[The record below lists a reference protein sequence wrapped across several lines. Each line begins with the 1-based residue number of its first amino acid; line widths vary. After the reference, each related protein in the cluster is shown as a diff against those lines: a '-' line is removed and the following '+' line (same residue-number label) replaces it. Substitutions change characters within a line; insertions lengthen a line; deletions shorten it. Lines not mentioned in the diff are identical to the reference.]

1 MAPIKKNTNDLVNNL
16 DNSYSPTT
24 FLLLREL
31 QLSLE
36 FSNSK
41 VDK

>member
-1 MAPIKKNTNDLVNNL
+1 MAPIKKNTNALVNNL

-31 QLSLE
+31 QSSLE